1 MKHGWQTASS
11 GLVKRSALG
20 YTAARAHFW
29 GAWARR
35 ITAVDNEESVSN
47 PASTE
52 SWTAALVTRVNAR
65 LERFFEEKKAHAA
78 RLSPRAEELVAAV
91 AELTMRGGKRLR
103 PLAIY
108 AGYRAAERSEEPNFE
123 DVVTLGASIELLQTY
138 LLIQDDWMDDD
149 EERRGGPAAH
159 VAFKR
164 QVGDTKL
171 AASLAILAGDI
182 AAGFAFELLHATRF
196 PPRRAAAALQAFT
209 TMHFEVV
216 CGQQLDLLGHEAVT
230 LVHHLKTGSYTV
242 RGPVTLGALLGDAS
256 DEQLQA
262 LERFARPL
270 GIAFQLRDD
279 VLGTFGDT
287 HSTGKPAGHD
297 LREGKNTALVS
308 EARTLLSAADR
319 DRLDE
324 VLGNPLATSA
334 AVDAV
339 TGALERS
346 GARARVESEL
356 DLRLAEAR
364 AALQEGQTLQPEGV
378 AMLLQLLER
387 IALRDR

>member
-1 MKHGWQTASS
+1 
-11 GLVKRSALG
+11 
-20 YTAARAHFW
+20 
-29 GAWARR
+29 
-35 ITAVDNEESVSN
+35 VDNEESVSN

-52 SWTAALVTRVNAR
+52 SWAAAVVSRVNAR
-65 LERFFEEKKAHAA
+65 LERFFADKRAHA
-78 RLSPRAEELVAAV
+78 RKLSPRAQELVDAV
-91 AELTMRGGKRLR
+91 AELTMRGGKRMR
-103 PLAIY
+103 PIAIY
-108 AGYRAAERSEEPNFE
+108 AGYRAAARTGKPLDWDE
-123 DVVTLGASIELLQTY
+123 VVTLGASIELLQTY

-149 EERRGGPAAH
+149 EERRGGPATH

-164 QVGDTKL
+164 QVGDAKL

-182 AAGFAFELLHATRF
+182 AAGFAFELLHATHF
-196 PPRRAAAALQAFT
+196 PPRTAAAALQAFT

-230 LVHHLKTGSYTV
+230 LTHHLKTGSYTV

-256 DEQLQA
+256 DEQLQT

-279 VLGTFGDT
+279 VLGTFGDS

-334 AVDAV
+334 AVDAI

-356 DLRLAEAR
+356 ALRLSEAKS
-364 AALQEGQTLQPEGV
+364 ALVEGQTLQSEGV
-378 AMLLQLLER
+378 DMLLQLLER

>member
-1 MKHGWQTASS
+1 
-11 GLVKRSALG
+11 
-20 YTAARAHFW
+20 
-29 GAWARR
+29 
-35 ITAVDNEESVSN
+35 VDNEESVSN

-52 SWTAALVTRVNAR
+52 SWTEALVLRVNAR
-65 LERFFEEKKAHAA
+65 LERFFAEKRAQAQ
-78 RLSPRAEELVAAV
+78 RLSPRAEELVDAV

-108 AGYRAAERSEEPNFE
+108 AGYRAAARDHAHDFE

-164 QVGDTKL
+164 QVGDPKL

-182 AAGFAFELLHATRF
+182 AAGFAFELLHATVF
-196 PPRRAAAALQAFT
+196 PPPRAAAALQAFT
-209 TMHFEVV
+209 KMHFEVV

-256 DEQLQA
+256 DEQLHA
-262 LERFARPL
+262 LERFAGPL

-279 VLGTFGDT
+279 VLGTFGDSQ
-287 HSTGKPAGHD
+287 STGKPAGHD

-324 VLGNPLATSA
+324 VLGNPLATTA

-356 DLRLAEAR
+356 DLRLSEAR
-364 AALQEGQTLQPEGV
+364 LALRESQSLQPEGV

-387 IALRDR
+387 IAARDR

>member
-1 MKHGWQTASS
+1 M
-11 GLVKRSALG
+11 
-20 YTAARAHFW
+20 
-29 GAWARR
+29 
-35 ITAVDNEESVSN
+35 DNEESVSN

-52 SWTAALVTRVNAR
+52 SWTAALVSRVNAR
-65 LERFFEEKKAHAA
+65 LERFFDEKRAHAQ

-108 AGYRAAERSEEPNFE
+108 AGYRAAARDEHPDFEE
-123 DVVTLGASIELLQTY
+123 VVTLGASIELLQTY

-164 QVGDTKL
+164 QVGDSKL

-324 VLGNPLATSA
+324 VLGNPLATTA

-364 AALQEGQTLQPEGV
+364 TALQEGQTLQPEGV